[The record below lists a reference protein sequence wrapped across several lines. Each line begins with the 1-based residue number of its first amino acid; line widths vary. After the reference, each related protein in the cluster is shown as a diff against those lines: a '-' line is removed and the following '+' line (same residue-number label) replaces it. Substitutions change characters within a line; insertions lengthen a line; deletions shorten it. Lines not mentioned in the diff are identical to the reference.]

1 MQLAM
6 EFGPRRLLPVVVMS
20 LRGMPGHGNL
30 VPLVLAV
37 EIFMAPRVDPVQS
50 DSVTPT
56 RTRVVV
62 VGGGII
68 GASTAFFLARKGV
81 PVVLCEKGYIAGEQ
95 SSRNWGW
102 CRKMG
107 RDPREIPLSLEALR
121 LWRELN
127 TLTGAETGFRQ
138 SGILYL
144 CKTADDVAKRE
155 AWLEQARPF
164 QLDTRLISRDE
175 VARVLPGLAGDWQG
189 ALYTPSDGRG
199 EPQKATPAIA
209 EAARHHGATI
219 LQQCAVRGIETQG
232 GRVAAVVT
240 ERGRITCD
248 SVVLAGGVWS
258 RLFCGNLDLRLP
270 QLKVMS
276 SVMRTEALDGGPEA
290 SCSGFGFGLRKRL
303 DGGYN
308 VASWSGNV
316 VDIVPDTL
324 RFFGDFLPALRLQWR
339 QMRLRI
345 GGKFL
350 EEWRVPRHWSLDAP
364 SPFERVRTLDPEPYE
379 PILRQARD
387 SVTAAFPAFRDM
399 KVAESWGGVID
410 VTPDAVPVISGV
422 DTLPGFFIATGFT
435 GHGFGIGPG
444 AGRLMADL
452 VTGDTPVVDPTA
464 FRYSRF
470 TDGSR
475 PQPSPLA

>member
-1 MQLAM
+1 
-6 EFGPRRLLPVVVMS
+6 
-20 LRGMPGHGNL
+20 
-30 VPLVLAV
+30 
-37 EIFMAPRVDPVQS
+37 MAPRVDPVPS
-50 DSVTPT
+50 DAELPA
-56 RTRVVV
+56 RTGVVV

-81 PVVLCEKGYIAGEQ
+81 PVVLCEKGHIAGEQ

-107 RDPREIPLSLEALR
+107 RDPREIPLAIESLR
-121 LWRELN
+121 IWQELN
-127 TLTGAETGFRQ
+127 TLTGAETGYRE
-138 SGILYL
+138 SGIAYL
-144 CKTADDVAKRE
+144 CKTEDEMAKHA
-155 AWLEQARPF
+155 AWLEHARPY
-164 QLDTRLISRDE
+164 QLDSRLISRDE
-175 VARVLPGLAGDWQG
+175 AMRVLPGLSGDWIG

-199 EPQKATPAIA
+199 EPQKAAPAIA
-209 EAARHHGATI
+209 EAARRHGAAIFTH
-219 LQQCAVRGIETQG
+219 CAVRGIETQA

-240 ERGRITCD
+240 EKGRIACD

-276 SVMRTEALDGGPEA
+276 SVMRTEPFDAGVET

-316 VDIVPDTL
+316 VDIVPDSF
-324 RFFGDFLPALRLQWR
+324 RFFADFMPSLRMEWR
-339 QMRLRI
+339 KMRLRV
-345 GGKFL
+345 GRKFI
-350 EEWRVPRHWSLDAP
+350 EEWQVPRHWSLDAA
-364 SPFERVRTLDPEPYE
+364 SPFERVRTLDPEPYG
-379 PILRQARD
+379 PILDQARTN
-387 SVTAAFPAFRDM
+387 VTAAFPAFRDM

-410 VTPDAVPVISGV
+410 VTPDGVPVISGV
-422 DTLPGFFIATGFT
+422 DTLPGFYIATGFT

-444 AGRLMADL
+444 AGRLMAEI
-452 VTGDTPVVDPTA
+452 VAGDAPVVDPTP

-470 TDGSR
+470 MDGSR
-475 PQPSPLA
+475 PRPFVAS